1 MRRDLDRNTRQR
13 HVAVRLLQIDCKR
26 PRRRDLPALGQ
37 MQRSMEPLLTQQLV
51 FKGQREFLRDVL
63 CNIRRFV
70 VIHIHIERMRSV
82 LHQERVCKG
91 ASIVPCVPAAYALR
105 FIALTA
111 FIRQNC
117 LDPKII
123 VEGQI
128 LRVHKA
134 LHLNCNALHQLVDR
148 IGN

>member
-1 MRRDLDRNTRQR
+1 MTAVSYTHLDVYKRQ
-13 HVAVRLLQIDCKR
+13 AVRLLQIDCKR

-37 MQRSMEPLLTQQLV
+37 MQRSMEPLLTQQIV

-91 ASIVPCVPAAYALR
+91 ASIVPCVPDVYKRQALR
-105 FIALTA
+105 RLPVPVPTSIPTQTLTA
-111 FIRQNC
+111 VRTSFSA
-117 LDPKII
+117 
-123 VEGQI
+123 
-128 LRVHKA
+128 HKA
-134 LHLNCNALHQLVDR
+134 A
-148 IGN
+148 